1 MRRWRSL
8 GGVIGLFFHRCE
20 NILCKRICAFP
31 ILFQMIDALVNFFLG
46 WRKILDGFWFSI
58 LNGLKLFFGYFFFT
72 GCCWES
78 ACLFPQFWVTSW
90 DNVKFF
96 LIYSFPFFDVSLI
109 LFIILLHKSLALFL
123 FRLTLVF
130 QLLNQFNL
138 ILIQLPQFKWYISSQ
153 NLCKKMNTW

>member
-8 GGVIGLFFHRCE
+8 GVIGSFFHRCE
-20 NILCKRICAFP
+20 NILCKRICAFL

-138 ILIQLPQFKWYISSQ
+138 ILIQLSQFKWYESSQ
-153 NLCKKMNTW
+153 MLNKKMNTW